1 MITYVVHIGR
11 CCQEMGGG
19 QTRDEGGNLSQ
30 VGDKKKLALSA
41 VPQRSQT
48 LGCTRMPQCRKSLLV
63 VIPFPVLFALVR
75 WCLHKVRDS
84 SPNGDVKERLVV
96 IAGGTDKP
104 EVLVRT
110 RDGWAAGVCS
120 TWLYPAK
127 RTCFLQVGSANK
139 CKTSCHIE
147 SSQDLGFYLGLTTAN
162 LVGCFFF

>member
-1 MITYVVHIGR
+1 MAGVAR
-11 CCQEMGGG
+11 RWGGG
-19 QTRDEGGNLSQ
+19 QARDEGGNLSQ

-75 WCLHKVRDS
+75 WRLHKVRDS

-127 RTCFLQVGSANK
+127 RTCFLQVGSTNK
-139 CKTSCHIE
+139 CKISCHIE
-147 SSQDLGFYLGLTTAN
+147 RSQDLGFYLGLTTAN
-162 LVGCFFF
+162 LAFFFF